1 MEYVLT
7 NVFFH
12 SCKDNITSGNQKVV
26 SMLTKK
32 TDEATTS
39 GFQKEAPQY
48 GKDYQSIIIMYLG

>member
-7 NVFFH
+7 IVFFY
-12 SCKDNITSGNQKVV
+12 SCKDKVTRSNQKVV

-39 GFQKEAPQY
+39 GFQKESSKY
-48 GKDYQSIIIMYLG
+48 WDDYQDIIIMYMG